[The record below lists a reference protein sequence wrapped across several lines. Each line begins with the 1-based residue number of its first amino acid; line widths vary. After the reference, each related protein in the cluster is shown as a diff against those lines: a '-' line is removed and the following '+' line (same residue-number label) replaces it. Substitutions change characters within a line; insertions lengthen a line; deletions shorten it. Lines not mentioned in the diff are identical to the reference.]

1 MRRYSAFFGLSA
13 AVLAA
18 IAMALAACGDD
29 GDSPA
34 ADGGQTPAADAGTP
48 EGNGG
53 DVTDGL
59 PPVDGDTVTTDTG
72 LEYIDVEDGTGATPE
87 QGQTVVVHYTGWLE
101 DGTKFD
107 SSLDRG
113 TPFEF
118 VLGLGQVIAGW
129 DEGLATMKVG
139 GKRRLILP
147 PQLAYGD
154 SGAGAVIPPNATLIF
169 DVELLEVR

>member
-1 MRRYSAFFGLSA
+1 MRRYRAFFGLSA

-18 IAMALAACGDD
+18 IAVALAACGD
-29 GDSPA
+29 GDDTPA
-34 ADGGQTPAADAGTP
+34 TNGEQTPAPAAEP
-48 EGNGG
+48 PQEIGG

-59 PPVDGDTVTTDTG
+59 PPVSGETVTTDTG

-113 TPFEF
+113 TPLEF
-118 VLGLGQVIAGW
+118 ALGTGQVIPGW
-129 DEGLATMKVG
+129 DEGLATMKVSG
-139 GKRRLILP
+139 QRRLIIP
-147 PQLAYGD
+147 PELAYGET
-154 SGAGAVIPPNATLIF
+154 GYPPRIPANATLIF

>member
-1 MRRYSAFFGLSA
+1 MRRHSAFFGLSA

-34 ADGGQTPAADAGTP
+34 ADGGESPAADAGTP

-118 VLGLGQVIAGW
+118 VLGTGQVIAGW

-154 SGAGAVIPPNATLIF
+154 SGAGAVIPPNATLVF

>member
-1 MRRYSAFFGLSA
+1 MRRYRAFIGLSA
-13 AVLAA
+13 AVLAV
-18 IAMALAACGDD
+18 MVVALAACGD
-29 GDSPA
+29 GDETPA
-34 ADGGQTPAADAGTP
+34 TNGEQTPAPAAEP
-48 EGNGG
+48 PQEIGG

-59 PPVDGDTVTTDTG
+59 PPVSGETVTTDTG

-107 SSLDRG
+107 SSLDGG
-113 TPFEF
+113 TPLEF
-118 VLGLGQVIAGW
+118 ALGTGQVIPGW

-139 GKRRLILP
+139 GQRRLIIP
-147 PQLAYGD
+147 PELAYGET
-154 SGAGAVIPPNATLIF
+154 GYPPRIPANATLIF

>member
-1 MRRYSAFFGLSA
+1 MRRYSAFFGLST

-29 GDSPA
+29 GDAPA

-118 VLGLGQVIAGW
+118 VLGTGQVIAGW